1 MQSQLTITEFQMT
14 SKKQRI
20 CFNLDADVNE
30 KLKQLAKHDNRPV
43 NMFLEELV
51 KKLCKNVKS

>member
-1 MQSQLTITEFQMT
+1 MT

-30 KLKQLAKHDNRPV
+30 KLKQLAKQDNRPV

>member
-1 MQSQLTITEFQMT
+1 MT
-14 SKKQRI
+14 SKKRV
-20 CFNLDADVNE
+20 CFSLDADVNE
-30 KLKQLAKHDNRPV
+30 KLKQLAKQDNRPV